1 MTFLPQWKS
10 FELLP
15 RFSDYP
21 ESYQRICEEHFDRF
35 GFVDVIATPIWIEIA
50 PLFKRIE
57 LAASVMSIGRCRC
70 RVADVAGSGAP
81 PGEPVPCAG
90 Y

>member
-15 RFSDYP
+15 KVLRLTGP
-21 ESYQRICEEHFDRF
+21 YQRICEEHFDRF
-35 GFVDVIATPIWIEIA
+35 GFVDAIATPIWIEIA

-57 LAASVMSIGRCRC
+57 LSVGDVDRSPMETACSATSEGLDSGR
-70 RVADVAGSGAP
+70 
-81 PGEPVPCAG
+81 
-90 Y
+90 